1 MSQYRTGTASAVQDG
16 AVVSGTGTAW
26 LANVSAGDSFVMAG
40 TGVVYD
46 IASVDSDTQLTL
58 TVSYK
63 GADRSGAY
71 AVQRDFTAD
80 GIPEMASGDI
90 ETAAI
95 FTRAMRKIQ
104 SRLNLITGVAAN
116 GAPTYGDTAAGI
128 AGTSDTE
135 FFWVPDAGGLTL
147 YQNDNGTAVAQGDY
161 PNSQTLADAV
171 DALNNQESRIL
182 ALIGSLH
189 PEFGETSLYADFK
202 AQSFVLEVA

>member
-1 MSQYRTGTASAVQDG
+1 MSQYRTGTASAVQDS
-16 AVVSGTGTAW
+16 AVVSGVGTAW
-26 LANVSAGDSFVMAG
+26 LANASAGDSFVMAG

-58 TVSYK
+58 TVPYK
-63 GADRSGAY
+63 GATRSGAY
-71 AVQRDFTAD
+71 AIQRDFTAD
-80 GIPEMASGDI
+80 GIPEMAQGDI
-90 ETAAI
+90 ETATI

-104 SRLNLITGVAAN
+104 SRFNLITGVAAN
-116 GAPTYGDTAAGI
+116 GAPTYGDTTAGI

-147 YQNDNGTAVAQGDY
+147 YKNDNGTAVEQGDY

-171 DALNNQESRIL
+171 DAMTGMESRFL

-189 PEFGETSLYADFK
+189 PSFGETSLYADFK
-202 AQSFVLEVA
+202 AQSFVLEVE

>member
-1 MSQYRTGTASAVQDG
+1 MSQYKTGTVSVVQDS

-46 IASVDSDTQLTL
+46 IASVDSDAQLTL
-58 TVSYK
+58 TVPYK
-63 GADRSGAY
+63 GATRSGAY
-71 AVQRDFTAD
+71 AIQRDFTAD
-80 GIPEMASGDI
+80 GIPEMAQGDI
-90 ETAAI
+90 ETATI

-104 SRLNLITGVAAN
+104 SRFTLIAGVAAN
-116 GAPTYGDTAAGI
+116 GAPTFADTAAGI

-147 YQNDNGTAVAQGDY
+147 YQNDNGTAVEQGGY

-171 DALNNQESRIL
+171 DAMTGMESRFL

-189 PEFGETSLYADFK
+189 PGFGETSLYADFK

>member
-1 MSQYRTGTASAVQDG
+1 MSQYRTGTASAVQDS
-16 AVVSGTGTAW
+16 AVVSGVGTAW
-26 LANVSAGDSFVMAG
+26 LANVSAGDGFVMAG

-46 IASVDSDTQLTL
+46 IASVDSDTQITL
-58 TVSYK
+58 TVPYQ

-71 AVQRDFTAD
+71 AIQRDFTAD

-90 ETAAI
+90 ETPTI

-104 SRLNLITGVAAN
+104 SRFNLLTGVAAN

-147 YQNDNGTAVAQGDY
+147 YQNDNGTAVEQGDY
-161 PNSQTLADAV
+161 PNSQTLAEAV
-171 DALNNQESRIL
+171 DAMNGMEARFL

-189 PEFGETSLYADFK
+189 PSFGETSLYADFK

>member
-1 MSQYRTGTASAVQDG
+1 MSQYRTGTASAVQDS
-16 AVVSGTGTAW
+16 AVVSGVGTAW

-40 TGVVYD
+40 SGLVYD

-58 TVSYK
+58 TVPYK

-71 AVQRDFTAD
+71 AIQRDFTAD

-104 SRLNLITGVAAN
+104 SRFNLLVGVAGN
-116 GAPTYGDTAAGI
+116 GAATYADTTAGI
-128 AGTSDTE
+128 SGTSDTE

-161 PNSQTLADAV
+161 PNSQTLAEAV
-171 DALNNQESRIL
+171 DAMTGMESRFL

-189 PEFGETSLYADFK
+189 LDFSGSTLFANFK
-202 AQSFVLEVA
+202 NQSYVLEEV

>member
-1 MSQYRTGTASAVQDG
+1 MSQYRTGTASVVQDS

-26 LANVSAGDSFVMAG
+26 LANVSAGDGFVMAG
-40 TGVVYD
+40 TGAVYD
-46 IASVDSDTQLTL
+46 IASVDSDTQITL
-58 TVSYK
+58 TAPYQ
-63 GADRSGAY
+63 GADRSGTY
-71 AVQRDFTAD
+71 AIQRDFTAD
-80 GIPEMASGDI
+80 GIPEMAQGDI
-90 ETAAI
+90 ETATI

-104 SRLNLITGVAAN
+104 SRFNLLTGVAAN
-116 GAPTYGDTAAGI
+116 GAPTFADTAAGI

-135 FFWVPDAGGLTL
+135 FFWVPDAGGLRL

-171 DALNNQESRIL
+171 DALNSQESRIL

-189 PEFGETSLYADFK
+189 PSFGETSLYADFK

>member
-1 MSQYRTGTASAVQDG
+1 MSQYRTGTASVVQDS

-26 LANVSAGDSFVMAG
+26 LANASAGDGFVMAG
-40 TGVVYD
+40 TGAVYD
-46 IASVDSDTQLTL
+46 IASVDSDTQITL
-58 TVSYK
+58 TVPYK
-63 GADRSGAY
+63 GADRSGTY

-80 GIPEMASGDI
+80 GIPEMAQGDI
-90 ETAAI
+90 ETATI

-104 SRLNLITGVAAN
+104 SRFNLLTGVAAN
-116 GAPTYGDTAAGI
+116 GAPTFADTAAGI

-135 FFWVPDAGGLTL
+135 FFWVPDSGGLTL

-171 DALNNQESRIL
+171 DALNSQESRIL

-189 PEFGETSLYADFK
+189 PGFGETSLYADFK

>member
-1 MSQYRTGTASAVQDG
+1 MSQYKTGTASVVQDS
-16 AVVSGTGTAW
+16 AVVSGVGTAW
-26 LANVSAGDSFVMAG
+26 LANVSAGDGFVMAG

-46 IASVDSDTQLTL
+46 IASVDGDTPL
-58 TVSYK
+58 TVPYK
-63 GADRSGAY
+63 CADRSGAY
-71 AVQRDFTAD
+71 AIQRDFTAD
-80 GIPEMASGDI
+80 GIPEMAQGDI
-90 ETAAI
+90 ETPTI

-104 SRLNLITGVAAN
+104 SRFNLITGVAAN

-171 DALNNQESRIL
+171 DALNSQESRIL

>member
-1 MSQYRTGTASAVQDG
+1 MAQYRTGTVSVVQDSP
-16 AVVSGTGTAW
+16 VVTGTGTAW

-58 TVSYK
+58 TVPYK

-90 ETAAI
+90 ETATI

-104 SRLNLITGVAAN
+104 SRFNLITGVAAN
-116 GAPTYGDTAAGI
+116 GAPTFADTTAGI

-171 DALNNQESRIL
+171 DAMTGMEARFL

-202 AQSFVLEVA
+202 AQSFVLEVE

>member
-1 MSQYRTGTASAVQDG
+1 MSQYRTGTASAVQDS
-16 AVVSGTGTAW
+16 AVVSGIGTSW
-26 LANVSAGDSFVMAG
+26 LSNVNPGASFVLAG
-40 TGVVYD
+40 SGMVYD
-46 IASVDSDTQLTL
+46 VASVDSDTQLTL
-58 TVSYK
+58 TAPYR
-63 GADRSGAY
+63 GASRTGAY
-71 AVQRDFTAD
+71 AIQRDFTTD
-80 GIPEMASGDI
+80 GIPEMAQGDI
-90 ETAAI
+90 ETATI

-104 SRLNLITGVAAN
+104 SRFNLLTGVAAN
-116 GAPTYGDTAAGI
+116 CAPTYGDTAAGI

-171 DALNNQESRIL
+171 DALNSHESRIL

>member
-1 MSQYRTGTASAVQDG
+1 MSQYKTGTSSVVQDS
-16 AVVSGTGTAW
+16 AVVSGVGTAW

-46 IASVDSDTQLTL
+46 IASVDGDTQLTL
-58 TVSYK
+58 TVPYK

-71 AVQRDFTAD
+71 AIQRDFTAD
-80 GIPEMASGDI
+80 GIPEMAQGDI
-90 ETAAI
+90 ETATI

-104 SRLNLITGVAAN
+104 SRLNQIADEAAN
-116 GAPTYGDTAAGI
+116 GTPTFAATAAGI

-147 YQNDNGTAVAQGDY
+147 YQNDNDTAVAQGDY
-161 PNSQTLADAV
+161 PNSQTLADA
-171 DALNNQESRIL
+171 LNSQESRIL

-189 PEFGETSLYADFK
+189 PSFGETSIYADFK

>member
-1 MSQYRTGTASAVQDG
+1 MSQYRTGTASAVQDS
-16 AVVSGTGTAW
+16 AVVSGVGTAW
-26 LANVSAGDSFVMAG
+26 LANASAGDSFVMAG

-46 IASVDSDTQLTL
+46 IASVDGDTQLTL
-58 TVSYK
+58 TVPYK

-71 AVQRDFTAD
+71 AIQRDFTAD

-90 ETAAI
+90 ETATI

-147 YQNDNGTAVAQGDY
+147 YQNDNSTAVAQGDY

-171 DALNNQESRIL
+171 DAMTGMESRFL

-189 PEFGETSLYADFK
+189 PSFGSTSLYADFK
-202 AQSFVLEVA
+202 AQSFVLEVE

>member
-16 AVVSGTGTAW
+16 AVVSGVGTAW
-26 LANVSAGDSFVMAG
+26 LASVSAGDSFVMAG

-46 IASVDSDTQLTL
+46 IASVDGDTQITL
-58 TVSYK
+58 TVPYK
-63 GADRSGAY
+63 GADRSGTY

-80 GIPEMASGDI
+80 GIPEMAQGDI
-90 ETAAI
+90 ETATI

-104 SRLNLITGVAAN
+104 SRFNLLTGVAAN
-116 GAPTYGDTAAGI
+116 GAPTFADTTAGI

-171 DALNNQESRIL
+171 DAMTGMESRFL

-189 PEFGETSLYADFK
+189 PGFGGSTLFANFK
-202 AQSFVLEVA
+202 NQSYVLEVE

>member
-1 MSQYRTGTASAVQDG
+1 MFGMGHWEILIIFVVILLIFG
-16 AVVSGTGTAW
+16 A
-26 LANVSAGDSFVMAG
+26 
-40 TGVVYD
+40 
-46 IASVDSDTQLTL
+46 
-58 TVSYK
+58 K
-63 GADRSGAY
+63 R
-71 AVQRDFTAD
+71 
-80 GIPEMASGDI
+80 IPEMAQGDI
-90 ETAAI
+90 ETPTI

-104 SRLNLITGVAAN
+104 SRFNLITGVAAN

-171 DALNNQESRIL
+171 DALNSQESRIL

>member
-1 MSQYRTGTASAVQDG
+1 MSQYRTGTASAVQDS
-16 AVVSGTGTAW
+16 AVVSGVGTAW

-46 IASVDSDTQLTL
+46 IASVDSDAQLTL

-71 AVQRDFTAD
+71 AIQRDFTAD
-80 GIPEMASGDI
+80 GIPEMAQGDI
-90 ETAAI
+90 ETATI

-104 SRLNLITGVAAN
+104 SRFNLLTGVAAN
-116 GAPTYGDTAAGI
+116 GAPTFTDTTAGI

-147 YQNDNGTAVAQGDY
+147 YQNDNDTAVAQGDY
-161 PNSQTLADAV
+161 PNSQTLADA
-171 DALNNQESRIL
+171 LNNQEGRIL

-189 PEFGETSLYADFK
+189 PDFGNSTLFANFK
-202 AQSFVLEVA
+202 NQSYVLEEV

>member
-1 MSQYRTGTASAVQDG
+1 MSQYRTGTASAVQDS

-26 LANVSAGDSFVMAG
+26 LANVSAGDGFVMAG
-40 TGVVYD
+40 TGAVYD
-46 IASVDSDTQLTL
+46 IASVDSDTQITL
-58 TVSYK
+58 TAPYT
-63 GADRSGAY
+63 GFDRAGAY
-71 AVQRDFTAD
+71 AIQRDFTAD
-80 GIPEMASGDI
+80 GIPEMAQGDI
-90 ETAAI
+90 ETATI

-104 SRLNLITGVAAN
+104 SRFNLLTGVAAN
-116 GAPTYGDTAAGI
+116 GAPTFADTTAGI

-171 DALNNQESRIL
+171 DALNSQESRIL

-202 AQSFVLEVA
+202 AQSFVLEVE

>member
-1 MSQYRTGTASAVQDG
+1 MSQYRTGTASAVQDS

-26 LANVSAGDSFVMAG
+26 LANVSPGDSFVMAG

-46 IASVDSDTQLTL
+46 IASVDGDTQLTL
-58 TVSYK
+58 TVPYK

-80 GIPEMASGDI
+80 GIPEMAQGDI
-90 ETAAI
+90 ETATI

-116 GAPTYGDTAAGI
+116 GAPTFADTTAGI

-147 YQNDNGTAVAQGDY
+147 YQNDNGTAVEQGDY

-171 DALNNQESRIL
+171 DALNSQEGRIL

-189 PEFGETSLYADFK
+189 PDFGNTSLYADFK
-202 AQSFVLEVA
+202 AQSFVLEVE

>member
-1 MSQYRTGTASAVQDG
+1 MSQYKTGTSSVVQDS
-16 AVVSGTGTAW
+16 AVVSGVGTAW

-58 TVSYK
+58 TVPYK

-147 YQNDNGTAVAQGDY
+147 YQNDNSTAVAQGDY

-171 DALNNQESRIL
+171 DALNSQESRIL

>member
-1 MSQYRTGTASAVQDG
+1 MAQYKSGTAEVTQGSAV
-16 AVVSGTGTAW
+16 VTGTGTAW
-26 LANVSAGDSFVMAG
+26 TLNVSPGDSFVMAG
-40 TGVVYD
+40 SGLVYD
-46 IASVDSDTQLTL
+46 IGSVDSDTQLTL
-58 TVSYK
+58 TVPYT
-63 GADRSGAY
+63 GGDRAGAY

-90 ETAAI
+90 ETATI

-104 SRLNLITGVAAN
+104 SRFNLLTGVAAN
-116 GAPTYGDTAAGI
+116 GAPTFADTTAGI

-171 DALNNQESRIL
+171 DALNSQESRIL

-189 PEFGETSLYADFK
+189 PGFGETSLYADFK